1 MNVYLQTKWF
11 WVRVQLQSL
20 KLSLI
25 SKFMTLQTGQ
35 QIIVIL
41 ILPSITRS
49 KGNQTM
55 EFGNQYITYITWTI
69 FFLKNHAQS
78 LMEKLVP
85 DPLIK
90 NLNWAYIWINNQKY
104 YQVFF
109 IVCPSGGFPRY
120 IKIKALIT
128 CFYLM

>member
-1 MNVYLQTKWF
+1 MNVYLQTNWF

-35 QIIVIL
+35 QIITIL

-78 LMEKLVP
+78 LVEKLVP
-85 DPLIK
+85 DPLMK
-90 NLNWAYIWINNQKY
+90 NLNWAYLWISNRK

-109 IVCPSGGFPRY
+109 IVCPSGGLPRY